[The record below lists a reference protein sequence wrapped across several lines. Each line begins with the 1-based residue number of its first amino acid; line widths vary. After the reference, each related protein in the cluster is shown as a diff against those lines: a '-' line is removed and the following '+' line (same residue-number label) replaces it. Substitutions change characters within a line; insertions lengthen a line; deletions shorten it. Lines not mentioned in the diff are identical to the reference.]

1 MAILLAFSINNFI
14 IITTI
19 KNKSNS
25 NTNILYNLT
34 IIFLIII
41 FFQIFLINNP
51 NIINEYWNTWQL
63 KRILYLE
70 NSLPSILSNY
80 VAGYKN
86 YIYLVFFII
95 SFLYVFIFIKIKF
108 LKKIK
113 PLYIYLSII
122 CISFLELFF
131 LSNIQWAIP
140 FNYYDEGFEKLNL
153 QTNYNQHNK
162 NALEDLKKSFL
173 LERVSIEKSGSNTFE
188 GNTFYRNNK
197 KFNINHINN
206 WGNSAHSKI
215 FRKYFLKN
223 GKFNKNTEDQTK
235 RYVLHFFGMDVS
247 RKKIFITSKI
257 DHENIVNFVMDA
269 ENVIKQSQ
277 FDLKLN
283 KYNGD
288 EIHIY
293 LVSKDYGWLSFIDTW
308 DPNWVAYNNG
318 TEVDIKQLFNAYKAI
333 KIQKGINNIK
343 FIYKPFNLNF
353 K

>member
-1 MAILLAFSINNFI
+1 
-14 IITTI
+14 
-19 KNKSNS
+19 
-25 NTNILYNLT
+25 
-34 IIFLIII
+34 
-41 FFQIFLINNP
+41 
-51 NIINEYWNTWQL
+51 
-63 KRILYLE
+63 
-70 NSLPSILSNY
+70 
-80 VAGYKN
+80 
-86 YIYLVFFII
+86 
-95 SFLYVFIFIKIKF
+95 
-108 LKKIK
+108 
-113 PLYIYLSII
+113 
-122 CISFLELFF
+122 
-131 LSNIQWAIP
+131 
-140 FNYYDEGFEKLNL
+140 
-153 QTNYNQHNK
+153 
-162 NALEDLKKSFL
+162 
-173 LERVSIEKSGSNTFE
+173 
-188 GNTFYRNNK
+188 
-197 KFNINHINN
+197 
-206 WGNSAHSKI
+206 
-215 FRKYFLKN
+215 
-223 GKFNKNTEDQTK
+223 
-235 RYVLHFFGMDVS
+235 MDVS